1 MHCMFKFPAILSAP
15 IKRSCIESPFG
26 LSACSKHH
34 PRVSKVVHTYIE
46 EILKGLIANMIS
58 LRSNTASL
66 ATIVKR
72 SYHNRALLGKR
83 ETVGPGFNNQL
94 MYVDRADF
102 PYPASRWG
110 EPDAKIDA
118 LREKEK
124 GDWKNLSIEEKK
136 ALYRYSYRQT
146 FSEMNAP
153 TGDWKIVVGGTM
165 IAVGITFWIYAFLK
179 KFVYSPM
186 PKSCSEE
193 AKLAQL
199 ERMVQLRAN
208 PIDGIGSKW
217 DYENNRWK

>member
-1 MHCMFKFPAILSAP
+1 
-15 IKRSCIESPFG
+15 
-26 LSACSKHH
+26 
-34 PRVSKVVHTYIE
+34 
-46 EILKGLIANMIS
+46 
-58 LRSNTASL
+58 
-66 ATIVKR
+66 
-72 SYHNRALLGKR
+72 
-83 ETVGPGFNNQL
+83 
-94 MYVDRADF
+94 
-102 PYPASRWG
+102 
-110 EPDAKIDA
+110 
-118 LREKEK
+118 
-124 GDWKNLSIEEKK
+124 
-136 ALYRYSYRQT
+136 
-146 FSEMNAP
+146 MNAP